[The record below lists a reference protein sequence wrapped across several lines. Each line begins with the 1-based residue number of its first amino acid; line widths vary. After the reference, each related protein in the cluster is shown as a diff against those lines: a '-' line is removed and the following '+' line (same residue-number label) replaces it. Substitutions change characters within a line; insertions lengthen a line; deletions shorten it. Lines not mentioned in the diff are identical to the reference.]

1 MGPEISGFS
10 HALIL
15 VVIFTVESSQKC
27 LYFQENSSVG
37 KRDPELKIII
47 YMGCLW

>member
-1 MGPEISGFS
+1 MCPKTSGFS
-10 HALIL
+10 HDVIL

-37 KRDPELKIII
+37 KKDLE
-47 YMGCLW
+47 